1 VSDNDINQ
9 KAKHVRIQVQIDD
22 DVAQGI
28 YANLALVN
36 HTETEFTID
45 VLYVQPQQP
54 KAKVRTRIISSP
66 QHTKRLVNALQDNI
80 RRYEERFGP
89 ISLRGPNPADQL
101 LQ

>member
-1 VSDNDINQ
+1 MVSE
-9 KAKHVRIQVQIDD
+9 KKPKHVRIQIQIDD

-45 VLYVQPQQP
+45 LLYVQPQQP

-66 QHTKRLVNALQDNI
+66 QHTKRLMIALQENI
-80 RRYEERFGP
+80 RRYEERFGTVN
-89 ISLRGPNPADQL
+89 LHGPNPADQL